1 MLLGVLQWIARHG
14 RLVLVAGLLAGLAL
28 PGLAEMLRD
37 WLAQMVAVLLFLT
50 AMRIGA
56 RAALGSLAQAG
67 GALGA
72 SLVMQLALPLAAVA
86 GFAAFGVLQTP
97 MALALVLMLAAPPV
111 AGVPSFTLMMG
122 HDPAPG
128 LRLLIVGTALLPL
141 TVLPVLW
148 ALPTLGSAAGVLAA
162 AGRLLLVIAAAT
174 VAGFALRAAL
184 PRTADR
190 RAIEALDGL
199 TALALAVI
207 VIGLMSAVAPALA
220 SDPMLVL
227 WWFCVA
233 VAANL
238 GLQLLAYMV
247 LGARGVATSVAAG
260 NRSIALFL
268 VALPP
273 DMMAPLLL
281 FIGCYQL
288 PMFLT
293 PIIMKRVY
301 RGRHVTA

>member
-1 MLLGVLQWIARHG
+1 MVGAALRWIARHG
-14 RLVLVAGLLAGLAL
+14 RLALVAGLLAGLAL
-28 PGLAEMLRD
+28 PGLAQVLRD
-37 WLAQMVAVLLFLT
+37 WLAPLVALLLFLT
-50 AMRIGA
+50 ALRIGA
-56 RAALGSLAQAG
+56 RAALGSLAQAR

-72 SLVMQLALPLAAVA
+72 VLALQLALPLAVA
-86 GFAAFGVLQTP
+86 GAFAALGLLHTP
-97 MALALVLMLAAPPV
+97 PALALVLMAAAPPV
-111 AGVPSFTLMMG
+111 AGVPSFTLLLG

-148 ALPTLGSAAGVLAA
+148 ALPALESAGGVLAA
-162 AGRLLLVIAAAT
+162 AGRLLLVIAGAT
-174 VAGFALRAAL
+174 AAGFALRRAL
-184 PRTADR
+184 PGLKTP
-190 RAIEALDGL
+190 RATEALDGL

-220 SDPMLVL
+220 DDPLRVL
-227 WWFCVA
+227 WWLGLA

-238 GLQLLAYMV
+238 GLQALAFAV
-247 LGARGVATSVAAG
+247 TGRRAVALSVAAG

-281 FIGCYQL
+281 FIGVYQL

-293 PIIMKRVY
+293 PFVMKRLY
-301 RGRHVTA
+301 GGRHATA

>member
-1 MLLGVLQWIARHG
+1 MAALMWTARHG
-14 RLVLVAGLLAGLAL
+14 RLALVAGLLAGLAL
-28 PGLAEMLRD
+28 PGLAQVLRD
-37 WLAQMVAVLLFLT
+37 WLAPMVALLLFLT
-50 AMRIGA
+50 ALRIGA
-56 RAALGSLAQAG
+56 RAATGSLAQAR

-72 SLVMQLALPLAAVA
+72 SLVLQLGLPLAAA
-86 GFAAFGVLQTP
+86 GVLAALGVLQTP
-97 MALALVLMLAAPPV
+97 LALALVLMLAAPPV

-148 ALPTLGSAAGVLAA
+148 VLPALGSAGGVLAA
-162 AGRLLLVIAAAT
+162 AGRLLLVIAGAT
-174 VAGFALRAAL
+174 AAGFALRRAL
-184 PRTADR
+184 PRLRTP
-190 RAIEALDGL
+190 RATEALDGL

-207 VIGLMSAVAPALA
+207 VIGLMSAVTPALA
-220 SDPMLVL
+220 DDPLRVL
-227 WWFCVA
+227 WWLCAA
-233 VAANL
+233 VVANL
-238 GLQLLAYMV
+238 GLQLLAHMATGGRV
-247 LGARGVATSVAAG
+247 VALSVAAG

-273 DMMAPLLL
+273 EMMAPLLL

-293 PIIMKRVY
+293 PFVMKRLY
-301 RGRHVTA
+301 GGRRATA

>member
-1 MLLGVLQWIARHG
+1 MFAALRWLARHG
-14 RLVLVAGLLAGLAL
+14 RLVLVAGLVAGLVL
-28 PGLAEMLRD
+28 PGLAAVLRD
-37 WLAQMVAVLLFLT
+37 WLAPMVAGLLFLT

-56 RAALGSLAQAG
+56 RAALGSLAQAR

-72 SLVMQLALPLAAVA
+72 ALVLQMALPLVAVSA
-86 GFAAFGVLQTP
+86 FAVLGVLQTP
-97 MALALVLMLAAPPV
+97 LALALVLMLAAPPV

-141 TVLPVLW
+141 TVLPVFW

-162 AGRLLLVIAAAT
+162 AGRLLVVIAAAT
-174 VAGFALRAAL
+174 AAGFALRAAM

-190 RAIEALDGL
+190 RATEALDGL
-199 TALALAVI
+199 TAVALAVI

-227 WWFCVA
+227 WWLGVA

-238 GLQLLAYMV
+238 GLQLLAHM
-247 LGARGVATSVAAG
+247 LPGAGDVATSVAAG

-273 DMMAPLLL
+273 EMMAPLLL

-293 PIIMKRVY
+293 PIIMKRIY
-301 RGRHVTA
+301 RGSHVAA